1 MQRIYSILMILF
13 SWGIKLHSL
22 FSAKSK
28 KMVLGYRITNKFIQ
42 NKPKEE
48 YVWFHAASLGE
59 FEQGRPIIEALKA
72 KDPSQ
77 KILVTFFS
85 PSGFEVRKD
94 YKYADKV
101 LYLPIDTQKNAVDF
115 VSGLNIKL
123 AVFIKYEFWFNYLK
137 QLQLKGIP
145 IFYISTVFRPDQ
157 IYFRLDWM
165 LKILKGVK
173 HFYVQNEKS
182 KKFAESQGLKNIT
195 VAGDTRLDS
204 VLLNV
209 KEDFECDQIT
219 AGLDGRKLIVFGSS
233 WSGDHDL
240 IIPFIEKYGSKYQY
254 LIAPHEIKEAK
265 IKEIIS
271 KISINVSRL
280 SKSEILKDVMIID
293 SIGKLKYLYRYA
305 SVVYIGGG
313 YNKNIHNTL
322 EPLVYG
328 VPVLFGPNGYQK
340 FQEAVSIKEQHMG
353 RLTSVKTFNADLEF
367 YLSSAENRLEVSKR
381 IKSYIFENK
390 GATEKIILG
399 LSS

>member
-1 MQRIYSILMILF
+1 MIE
-13 SWGIKLHSL
+13 GHRET
-22 FSAKSK
+22 K
-28 KMVLGYRITNKFIQ
+28 KFLKCGDSD
-42 NKPKEE
+42 E
-48 YVWFHAASLGE
+48 YIWFHAASLGE
-59 FEQGRPIIEALKA
+59 FEQGRPIIEALKT
-72 KDPSQ
+72 KDPNQ

-94 YKYADKV
+94 YKFADKV
-101 LYLPIDTQKNAVDF
+101 LYLPIDTKKN
-115 VSGLNIKL
+115 VSEFINGLKIKS

-137 QLQLKGIP
+137 QLQQKEIP
-145 IFYISTVFRPDQ
+145 TFYISTVFRTDQ
-157 IYFRLDWM
+157 IYFKLDWM
-165 LKILKGVK
+165 LNILKGVK
-173 HFYVQNEKS
+173 HFYVQNEES
-182 KKFAESQGLKNIT
+182 KKVAESQGLKNIT

-209 KEDFECDQIT
+209 KEDFNCDQIT
-219 AGLDGRKLIVFGSS
+219 AGLDERKLIVFGSS

-240 IIPFIEKYGSKYQY
+240 IIPFIEKHGSKYQY

-271 KISINVSRL
+271 KISINVGRL
-280 SKSEILKDVMIID
+280 SQSDVLKDVMIID

-305 SVVYIGGG
+305 TAVYIGGG
-313 YNKNIHNTL
+313 FNKNIHNTL

-353 RLTSVKTFNADLEF
+353 RLTSAKTFNADLEF

-381 IKSYIFENK
+381 IQSYIAENK